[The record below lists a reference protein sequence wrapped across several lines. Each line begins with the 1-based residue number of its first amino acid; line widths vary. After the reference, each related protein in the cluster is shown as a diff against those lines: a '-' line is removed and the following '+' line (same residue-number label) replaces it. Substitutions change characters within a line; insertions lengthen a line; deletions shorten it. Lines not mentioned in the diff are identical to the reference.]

1 MLYFFYQ
8 GKGKQRNPP
17 LDKMPKLWYHICI
30 LRRIKEMAKNS
41 WGNYTQSDVV
51 QVGDA
56 QVFVSYY
63 TPIAIAKDD
72 YILVLD
78 RKISRTTTH
87 QTNRWLRHMGNDAIG
102 RNYNYNI
109 VYVNVERLK
118 EVLESI
124 GYTGGMGMLRSFASY
139 GSGNLQVI

>member
-1 MLYFFYQ
+1 
-8 GKGKQRNPP
+8 
-17 LDKMPKLWYHICI
+17 
-30 LRRIKEMAKNS
+30 MAKNS
-41 WGNYTQSDVV
+41 WGNYTQSDVL
-51 QVGDA
+51 QVGGA
-56 QVFVSYY
+56 QVFVSYN
-63 TPIAIAKDD
+63 TPIAVQSDD

-78 RKISRTTTH
+78 RKISRTTSQ

-118 EVLESI
+118 EVLEFI
-124 GYTGGMGMLRSFASY
+124 GYTGGMGMLRSFVSY